1 MVDIKK
7 FDSNLLKIDKNVDIY
22 YYGQPTIKNIGDNES
37 THSVSSLYLILI
49 KKIDERNG
57 NKYLIFAS
65 ADKNKEVLTRY
76 TELCDKTKTVIE
88 KINEK
93 TGKYRQIILVS
104 TNTLDIVFGVTSMN
118 LFYFLMVERI
128 SQRLNVIQTIICL

>member
-1 MVDIKK
+1 M
-7 FDSNLLKIDKNVDIY
+7 
-22 YYGQPTIKNIGDNES
+22 
-37 THSVSSLYLILI
+37 I

-128 SQRLNVIQTIICL
+128 SQRLNVI